1 LIIIIEKT
9 NECSYNIR
17 KGGMIQMARNLDI
30 TDDQIIEL
38 YLQGIP
44 YLDMVAITGMTDR
57 GIRKLLNRH
66 GIETSRS
73 TPRKHQ
79 VNEDFFKIWSHEMAW
94 VLGIVITD
102 GYISS
107 RKSVRYLSITQ
118 KNISILKMIAAYM
131 DFDFSLIKPGKT
143 LTTPTMKINSL
154 KIVNDL
160 AKLGITTKKSHIVPF
175 PDVPK
180 VYLPSFIR
188 GIIDGDGWVQDRGYV
203 MNVTSASVNL
213 AKRLLSV
220 FQSWGLRSEITN
232 EKTKTNRT
240 VYRIWV
246 KGKDDIVKLSE
257 IIYKDCNDD
266 IVSYKKDRM
275 TQRSTVQLK

>member
-1 LIIIIEKT
+1 
-9 NECSYNIR
+9 
-17 KGGMIQMARNLDI
+17 M
-30 TDDQIIEL
+30 
-38 YLQGIP
+38 
-44 YLDMVAITGMTDR
+44 
-57 GIRKLLNRH
+57 
-66 GIETSRS
+66 
-73 TPRKHQ
+73 
-79 VNEDFFKIWSHEMAW
+79 
-94 VLGIVITD
+94 

>member
-1 LIIIIEKT
+1 
-9 NECSYNIR
+9 
-17 KGGMIQMARNLDI
+17 MIKMARNPDI
-30 TDDQIIEL
+30 TDDQIIDL

-44 YLDMVAITGMTDR
+44 YLDMVAITDMTDR

-66 GIETSRS
+66 GIETNRS

-79 VNEDFFKIWSHEMAW
+79 VNEDFFKTWSHEMAW

-118 KNISILKMIAAYM
+118 KNISILKQIASYM
-131 DFDFSLIKPGKT
+131 EFDFTLIKPGKT
-143 LTTPTMKINSL
+143 LTTPTMMINSL
-154 KIVNDL
+154 KIVKDL
-160 AKLGITTKKSHIVPF
+160 ARLGITTKKSHIVPF
-175 PDVPK
+175 PDVPR

-203 MNVTSASVNL
+203 MNVTSASVNF
-213 AKRLLSV
+213 AKGLLSV
-220 FQSWGLRSEITN
+220 FQSWELRSEITN
-232 EKTKTNRT
+232 EKTKVNRT

-246 KGKDDIVKLSE
+246 KGKNDIVKLSE
-257 IIYKDCNDD
+257 IIYKDCNDE

-275 TQRSTVQLK
+275 TQRLTGQLK